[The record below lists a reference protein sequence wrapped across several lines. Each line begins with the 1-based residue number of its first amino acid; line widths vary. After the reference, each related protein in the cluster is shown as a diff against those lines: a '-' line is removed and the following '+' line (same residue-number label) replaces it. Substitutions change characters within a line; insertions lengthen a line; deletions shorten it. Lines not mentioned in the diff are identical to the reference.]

1 MDIAKIFKKML
12 SSSNT
17 NKEQILTDLKI
28 LDFKVV
34 SYTNNRLYWWRL
46 PNCELTFIAKNG
58 QTYTAC
64 SNFGEFEPFL
74 TINIKDLDDVHNR
87 VIARIDNS
95 TTDSF
100 ELRYDRIDVQE
111 NLRKS
116 GIGYTLQDMMIK
128 ICFLV
133 AEENNVIFKRIHGI
147 IGTDADDDPESSM
160 KLYKKFDNKTYNNH
174 KLALNWNGF
183 NAKEC
188 NLEYFIS

>member
-12 SSSNT
+12 GSSNT

-34 SYTNNRLYWWRL
+34 SYTDNRLYWWRL

-58 QTYTAC
+58 QTYTAY
-64 SNFGEFEPFL
+64 SKFNEFEPFL
-74 TINIKDLDDVHNR
+74 EINIYGLENTKNR
-87 VIARIDNS
+87 LIAEIDN
-95 TTDSF
+95 TTMDSF

-116 GIGYTLQDMMIK
+116 GIGYTLQDMMNK

-133 AEENNVIFKRIHGI
+133 AEENNVVFKRIHGI
-147 IGTDADDDPESSM
+147 IGTNTDDDPKSSM
-160 KLYKKFDNKTYNNH
+160 ELYKRFDNKKYNNN
-174 KLALNWNGF
+174 KITLNYSGF
-183 NAKEC
+183 NVEDC